1 MGDILSGRQQAS
13 NNIATE
19 GYFSKPSEFGI
30 VYDVILNETHP
41 YILNGKA
48 TLEDIGSIIYRKY
61 DDTTTTASDLQIAK
75 LYDFNFKHL
84 PTRNEKVQIFLTP
97 IGRFYKRLNS
107 YQTPNVNAVFNEI
120 STFFENSTA
129 TNTDATPQS
138 AQQFRDG
145 KQTNMP
151 NTNVN
156 SAKQYDGFGKYFEY
170 TPNIHRLKLYEGDSL
185 IESRFGQS
193 IRFSAYGNV
202 KNIFSPIIILRNF
215 ENDISQ
221 KLDSTETIDEDINR
235 DGSIIAM
242 TSNQYQ
248 LPFIPGKVD
257 KSGTSDMQTKPDSFK
272 DYPSK
277 LIGDQIL
284 INSGRIILSA
294 KNAEMLFYS
303 KKNYGFVS
311 DGALSIDNKLGIEA
325 SVGGDINILTNDRD
339 VTFYTGNGNISLGDV
354 DREPLV
360 KGKQL
365 KSLLEDLIVAILNQT
380 YLTPS
385 GPTALGP
392 ENFNDFIEISDRIN
406 DILSKKNSTS

>member
-1 MGDILSGRQQAS
+1 MGEILSGRQQAS
-13 NNIATE
+13 NNITAE
-19 GYFSKPSEFGI
+19 SYFSKPSEIAI
-30 VYDVILNETHP
+30 VYDVILDETHP

-48 TLEDIGSIIYRKY
+48 SMEDIGSIVYRKY
-61 DDTTTTASDLQIAK
+61 DDTTTLAKDLQTAK
-75 LYDFNFKHL
+75 LYDFNFKNL

-97 IGRFYKRLNS
+97 MGRFYKRLNS
-107 YQTPNVNAVFNEI
+107 YQTPNINTVPNEI
-120 STFFENSTA
+120 STYFENSTA
-129 TNTDATPQS
+129 SNTDATPQS
-138 AQQFRDG
+138 AQQFRDSQQH
-145 KQTNMP
+145 KIP

-156 SAKQYDGFGKYFEY
+156 SSKQYDGFGKYFEY
-170 TPNIHRLKLYEGDSL
+170 TPSIHKLKLYEGDSL

-193 IRFSAYGNV
+193 IRFSAYGNA
-202 KNIFSPIIILRNF
+202 KNVFSPIIILRNF

-221 KLDSTETIDEDINR
+221 KLELTKTIDEDINR

-248 LPFIPGKVD
+248 LPFIAGKLD
-257 KSGTSDMQTKPDSFK
+257 KSGKGDMQTKPDSFK

-284 INSGRIILSA
+284 LNSGRIILSA
-294 KNAEMLFYS
+294 KSGEMLFYS
-303 KKNYGFVS
+303 KKNYGFIS

-339 VTFYTGNGNISLGDV
+339 VTFYTGNGNISLGDI

-365 KSLLEDLIVAILNQT
+365 KTLLEDLIVAILNQT